1 MFRPLAGFIGWRYT
15 RSRRQDQFL
24 SFISLVSLLGMTLGV
39 AALIIVM
46 SVMNGF
52 EAELRDRILA
62 LVPHGFVDAKDGRLQ
77 EWQTTADEL
86 TQTPGVVAAAPYI
99 GGSAMMANRGA
110 VRGVQLWA
118 IDPTREQQVSDIGR
132 LTVAGD
138 YFSLAHDEFSI
149 VIGDIL
155 ARHLGVMVG
164 DSVEL
169 ILPRVTVTPM
179 GIFPRQKRFTV
190 RAIFRSGS
198 QLDSTTAFIGLADG
212 QRLYQLGDGVTG
224 LRVAVDDI
232 FSAQTVL
239 ARWLSTLEQG
249 PHSEQFRARDW
260 SQTQGSLFQAV
271 KMEKLMVGLLLFV
284 IIAIAAFNIV
294 SILTMMVNDK
304 RAAIAVLRT
313 MGMRPQTV
321 MSIFIVQGAAI
332 GLVGVAVGA
341 ALGVPL
347 ALNAGAI
354 VAGVE
359 KLFGASLF
367 DPQVYFI
374 TRIPSIV
381 VGYDVIVVCI
391 AAWLLSLLAAIYPA
405 WRAAQVQ
412 PAEALRYE

>member
-15 RSRRQDQFL
+15 RSRRQDHFL
-24 SFISLVSLLGMTLGV
+24 SFISLVSLFGMMLGV
-39 AALIIVM
+39 AALIVVM

-52 EAELRDRILA
+52 EAELRGRILA
-62 LVPHGFVDAKDGRLQ
+62 LVPHGYVDARQGRLNDW
-77 EWQTTADEL
+77 EATADAL
-86 TQTPGVVAAAPYI
+86 SQAPGVLAAAPYI
-99 GGSAMMANRGA
+99 GGSAMVASRGS

-118 IDPTREQQVSDIGR
+118 IDPAREQQVSDIGR
-132 LTVAGD
+132 LVVAGD
-138 YFSLAHDEFSI
+138 YFALAHDEFGI

-155 ARHLGVMVG
+155 ARHLGLLVG
-164 DSVEL
+164 DSIDL

-198 QLDSTTAFIGLADG
+198 QLDSTTVFVGLGDG
-212 QRLYQLGDGVTG
+212 QRLYQMGDGVTG

-232 FSAQTVL
+232 FSAQQVL
-239 ARWLSTLEQG
+239 ARWTASR
-249 PHSEQFRARDW
+249 SDQFRARDW

-304 RAAIAVLRT
+304 RADIAVLRT
-313 MGMRPQTV
+313 MGARPHTV
-321 MSIFIVQGAAI
+321 MTIFIVQGAAI
-332 GLVGVAVGA
+332 GFAGVAVGA
-341 ALGVPL
+341 LLGVPL
-347 ALNAGAI
+347 AINAGAI
-354 VAGVE
+354 VAIIE
-359 KLFGASLF
+359 QLFGANLF

-381 VGYDVIVVCI
+381 VAADVLLVCI

-405 WRAAQVQ
+405 WRAAQVE

>member
-39 AALIIVM
+39 AALIVVM

-52 EAELRDRILA
+52 EAELRGRILA
-62 LVPHGFVDAKDGRLQ
+62 LVPHGFVDAKDGRLEQ
-77 EWQTTADEL
+77 WRETADDVAS
-86 TQTPGVVAAAPYI
+86 TPGVVAAAPYI
-99 GGSAMMANRGA
+99 GGSAMVAGAGA

-118 IDPTREQQVSDIGR
+118 IDPAREQQVSDIGR
-132 LTVAGD
+132 LVVAGD
-138 YFSLAHDEFSI
+138 YFALAHGEFGI

-164 DSVEL
+164 DSVDL
-169 ILPRVTVTPM
+169 ILPKVTVTPM

-198 QLDSTTAFIGLADG
+198 QLDSTTAFIGLGDG
-212 QRLYQLGDGVTG
+212 QRLYQLGDTVSG

-232 FSAQTVL
+232 FATQTVL
-239 ARWLSTLEQG
+239 ARWLAEQA
-249 PHSEQFRARDW
+249 PRAEQLRARDW

-271 KMEKLMVGLLLFV
+271 KMEKLMVALLLFV

-313 MGMRPQTV
+313 MGARPHTI

-332 GLVGVAVGA
+332 GFAGVALGA

-347 ALNAGAI
+347 AWNAGAI
-354 VAGVE
+354 VAGIE
-359 KLFGASLF
+359 HLFGASLF
-367 DPQVYFI
+367 DPRVYFI

-381 VGYDVIVVCI
+381 VAGDVVLVCI